1 MRIDF
6 SKVNDANSYE
16 DEHLRNRQLRPQEFS
31 GTSFN
36 VIGTLCLDI
45 SGQRGAVGDGMY
57 TNSGLLKGQ
66 GRSVLESMEGINSMD
81 ASVRHNY
88 FAVMSNT
95 MSTED
100 FKQMQKEGFHPGTMD
115 ADEMVTSMD
124 QIKAKLAQSGTVIA
138 GFNDDL
144 GEADIEAVSGDSIT
158 VSAGSIERALKAK
171 DLPYT
176 HSNEQQ
182 LQEVLDMA
190 KGLSDVNSEGLSDQ
204 SIAFMMN
211 NEMDPTL
218 YNVFRA
224 RMSAGSYVIPDMEAD
239 NVQLARLSDQIDAVI
254 MGSGHEVNPQT
265 EADAATLLKNDIPL
279 TSENFG
285 LYEELKGLKIPDE
298 EALLDL
304 GAQALS
310 DGKRA
315 VDLSLIRQERQ
326 LYEAQLQMTSEANR
340 LLLKSDFYIDTQELI
355 AQVDSLKQLEES
367 LTERYA
373 GQSFEG
379 MEVLLGSE
387 ESAPGIYMQTMVK
400 AAVMDY
406 LPVDTVA
413 DLAQEPLT
421 LNGFYKKGMDR
432 AADYEKARESYE
444 TLGTQVRR
452 DLGDSIKKAFGNVDD
467 ILKDLGLDT
476 NESNRRAV
484 RILGYNSTQ
493 INDENI
499 GKMREAD
506 AKIQGVMER
515 LTPGAVLKM
524 IRAGENP
531 LDMSIEQLSATLD
544 EHNDTQD
551 TMNESYA
558 RFLVKLE
565 HNNAVSESEKES
577 FIGIYR
583 LFRQVE
589 KSDGAVI
596 GSLIN
601 QGADLSVRNLITAVR
616 NSKMLGGME
625 YTVDDD
631 FGGLERVIPE
641 GIKRIDAQ
649 IMSAFSS
656 PEYYTQ
662 KNRQILEDL
671 EPGHLK
677 AALDADELSM
687 ETDLEGVWDISRKTL
702 SSPLDEAA
710 RQAALEEEAQFYR
723 DAMDSDE
730 TVLRALES
738 SGVQADPAAL
748 SAMKNLIYNRGD
760 VFKRLSEMGRQ
771 LHIADMIEDFE
782 TEDGAKKAIEDL
794 TDDAKQDIEAAMEKQ
809 DMTSAK
815 LRGLMLMNDQV
826 SLIKEMAGSEHYE
839 IPVEIDGELTAIS
852 LRVIKGTGK
861 SSVEI
866 ATQTE
871 EYGPFKVTFKP
882 DGDDINGYMIARTA
896 YGEEYLKEKL
906 AQLRE
911 AFAGINED
919 LSDKFGVMRNPQLV
933 LTSADASDGGSER
946 VTDSGAGVAAASVD
960 ENISADDRIS
970 SQRLYRMAKT
980 FLQVIGK

>member
-1 MRIDF
+1 
-6 SKVNDANSYE
+6 
-16 DEHLRNRQLRPQEFS
+16 
-31 GTSFN
+31 
-36 VIGTLCLDI
+36 
-45 SGQRGAVGDGMY
+45 
-57 TNSGLLKGQ
+57 
-66 GRSVLESMEGINSMD
+66 
-81 ASVRHNY
+81 
-88 FAVMSNT
+88 
-95 MSTED
+95 
-100 FKQMQKEGFHPGTMD
+100 
-115 ADEMVTSMD
+115 
-124 QIKAKLAQSGTVIA
+124 
-138 GFNDDL
+138 
-144 GEADIEAVSGDSIT
+144 
-158 VSAGSIERALKAK
+158 
-171 DLPYT
+171 
-176 HSNEQQ
+176 
-182 LQEVLDMA
+182 
-190 KGLSDVNSEGLSDQ
+190 
-204 SIAFMMN
+204 
-211 NEMDPTL
+211 
-218 YNVFRA
+218 
-224 RMSAGSYVIPDMEAD
+224 
-239 NVQLARLSDQIDAVI
+239 
-254 MGSGHEVNPQT
+254 
-265 EADAATLLKNDIPL
+265 
-279 TSENFG
+279 
-285 LYEELKGLKIPDE
+285 
-298 EALLDL
+298 
-304 GAQALS
+304 
-310 DGKRA
+310 
-315 VDLSLIRQERQ
+315 
-326 LYEAQLQMTSEANR
+326 
-340 LLLKSDFYIDTQELI
+340 
-355 AQVDSLKQLEES
+355 
-367 LTERYA
+367 
-373 GQSFEG
+373 
-379 MEVLLGSE
+379 
-387 ESAPGIYMQTMVK
+387 
-400 AAVMDY
+400 
-406 LPVDTVA
+406 
-413 DLAQEPLT
+413 
-421 LNGFYKKGMDR
+421 MDR

-467 ILKDLGLDT
+467 ILKDFGLDT

-616 NSKMLGGME
+616 NSKMQGGME
-625 YTVDDD
+625 YIVDDD
-631 FGGLERVIPE
+631 FGGMEKVIPE

-960 ENISADDRIS
+960 ENISADERIS
-970 SQRLYRMAKT
+970 SQRLYRMAKA

>member
-1 MRIDF
+1 
-6 SKVNDANSYE
+6 
-16 DEHLRNRQLRPQEFS
+16 
-31 GTSFN
+31 
-36 VIGTLCLDI
+36 
-45 SGQRGAVGDGMY
+45 
-57 TNSGLLKGQ
+57 
-66 GRSVLESMEGINSMD
+66 
-81 ASVRHNY
+81 
-88 FAVMSNT
+88 
-95 MSTED
+95 
-100 FKQMQKEGFHPGTMD
+100 
-115 ADEMVTSMD
+115 TSMD

-144 GEADIEAVSGDSIT
+144 GEADIEAVSGDSMT

-190 KGLSDVNSEGLSDQ
+190 RGLSDVKSEGLSDQ
-204 SIAFMMN
+204 SIAFMIN
-211 NEMDPTL
+211 NELDPTL

-239 NVQLARLSDQIDAVI
+239 NGQLARLSDQIDAVI
-254 MGSGHEVNPQT
+254 TGSGHEVNPQT
-265 EADAATLLKNDIPL
+265 EADATTLLKNDIPL

-315 VDLSLIRQERQ
+315 VELSLIRQERQ

-379 MEVLLGSE
+379 MEALLGSE
-387 ESAPGIYMQTMVK
+387 ESAPQIYMQTMVK

-432 AADYEKARESYE
+432 VADYEKARESYE
-444 TLGTQVRR
+444 TLGTEVRR

-467 ILKDLGLDT
+467 ILKDLGLDM

-499 GKMREAD
+499 AKMREAD

-531 LDMSIEQLSATLD
+531 LDMSIEQLSAILD
-544 EHNDTQD
+544 EHNDPQD
-551 TMNESYA
+551 TINESYA

-601 QGADLSVRNLITAVR
+601 QGADLSVRNLVTAIR
-616 NSKMLGGME
+616 NSKMQGGME

-631 FGGLERVIPE
+631 FGGMEKVIPE

-677 AALDADELSM
+677 AALDSGELSM
-687 ETDLEGVWDISRKTL
+687 ESDLEGVWDISIKIL
-702 SSPLDEAA
+702 SSPEDEAA
-710 RQAALEEEAQFYR
+710 RQAAAQEEAQFYR

-771 LHIADMIEDFE
+771 LRIADMIEDFE

-794 TDDAKQDIEAAMEKQ
+794 ADDAKQDIDAAMEMQ

-852 LRVIKGTGK
+852 LKVIKGTGK

-906 AQLRE
+906 TQLRE
-911 AFAGINED
+911 AFAGINEN

-933 LTSADASDGGSER
+933 LTSADVSDGGSER
-946 VTDSGAGVAAASVD
+946 VTDVQAGED
-960 ENISADDRIS
+960 ISADERIS
-970 SQRLYRMAKT
+970 SQRLYRMAKA